1 MTTIFK
7 DDALLNKKILITGAS
22 SGIGANACKLFSLC
36 GARLI
41 LIGRKEE
48 KLKDVIT
55 NLKDPYNHSYILSD
69 LSSDDSAYN
78 TIKSLNTEFLPLD
91 GIFHAAGSEL
101 VKPINITK
109 TKDLNFVFNSSV
121 GAALSLSRAISKR
134 GIMNDGGSVIFMS
147 SVAAISGTAGLSA
160 YSAGKAAIGGMM
172 KSLAMEFA
180 NRKIRFNSIISG
192 AIESPMHERLLKNMS
207 LKSIEEYRT
216 KHPFGFGSLSD
227 ISNLA
232 VFLMSDASKWITG
245 SEMVIDGGYTVN

>member
-1 MTTIFK
+1 MDIFK
-7 DDALLNKKILITGAS
+7 ENALLNKNILITGAS

-36 GARLI
+36 GARTI
-41 LIGRKEE
+41 LLGRNEE
-48 KLKDVIT
+48 KLKQVIS
-55 NLKDPYNHSYILSD
+55 NLNDAYTHAYIISD
-69 LSSDDSAYN
+69 LSSEDSAYN
-78 TIKSLNTEFLPLD
+78 TIKSLKTDFLPLD

-101 VKPINITK
+101 VKPINLTK
-109 TKDLNFVFNSSV
+109 TRDLNFVFNSSV
-121 GAALSLSRAISKR
+121 GGALSLSRAISKR
-134 GIMNDGGSVIFMS
+134 GIMKDGGSVIFMS

-160 YSAGKAAIGGMM
+160 YSAGKAAIGGLL

-192 AIESPMHERLLKNMS
+192 AIESPMHERLIKNMS
-207 LKSIEEYRT
+207 KKSIEEYRA

-245 SEMVIDGGYTVN
+245 SEIVIDGGYTVS